1 MAHQTAPA
9 AVAAVAP
16 KVVDPRK
23 TFKRVIVNRL
33 NVDTENQDLEIVV
46 NDLGG
51 HNGRK
56 AFSPGQEVDLTLVQI
71 GILKDAVER
80 HHIDIGPDSGVYSES
95 NPLNAARQQFPGF
108 TIKQHPI
115 SGMLFAEKRRPN
127 YSITEVSQ
135 VL

>member
-1 MAHQTAPA
+1 MALQKAPA
-9 AVAAVAP
+9 AVAAVETKAA
-16 KVVDPRK
+16 DPR
-23 TFKRVIVNRL
+23 TVIKRVIVNRL

-51 HNGRK
+51 RNGRK

-71 GILKDAVER
+71 SILKDAVER
-80 HHIDIGPDSGVYSES
+80 HHIDIGPDSGVYSED
-95 NPLNAARQQFPGF
+95 NPVTAARRQFPGF
-108 TIKQHPI
+108 TIKRHPI
-115 SGMLFAEKRRPN
+115 TGMLYAEKHRPN